1 MFIELCKQRF
11 KESSLLKG
19 SAAVVGA
26 TALDSLCRF
35 GIVLVL
41 VRYYTKEE
49 FGIWAAI
56 TSLAA
61 IILTGDFG
69 ITNALRNKISRL
81 LVEEEDNSIESQKY
95 FYSSFY
101 FFPFAG
107 ICFRWLVI
115 IFLSLF
121 TIRFT
126 FKNR

>member
-101 FFPFAG
+101 FFG
-107 ICFRWLVI
+107 
-115 IFLSLF
+115 
-121 TIRFT
+121 TIKYFV
-126 FKNR
+126 